1 MTQEEIEMIE
11 KYKKI
16 YQVETDLE
24 LLNRLLIDRLDYL
37 KIQELRLEEKNHP
50 QHDD

>member
-11 KYKKI
+11 KYKKL

-24 LLNRLLIDRLDYL
+24 LLNRLLTERLDYFSV
-37 KIQELRLEEKNHP
+37 QEVRLEEKNHP